1 MKKFLAIALT
11 LCMVFALC
19 ACGQQAAPAAPTAAP
34 AQDQPAAP
42 TAAPL
47 DPSSYESQ
55 INLIYSNIGMLQSN
69 PEYSNFFYTL
79 ADLDHNGRIEI
90 IGAVT
95 EGSLS
100 YTRADFYE
108 INASFSA
115 LEKVASNVNEG
126 EGYPEIIA
134 QSVDTYKTTDGSF
147 YYVYTDNS
155 NAGSGFYKAIK
166 SLCLKNSAI
175 SVNTLGTQ
183 NVVMENG
190 YTVYESY
197 DKNGNIL
204 MPDEFDSLADKEFT
218 GAIKSKTNFDWFA
231 LSEVISADRLIES
244 YCVFTGTVLPSSTP
258 APLYTPQPT
267 TYIVDVVPVVTKDPT
282 SETVYEGNSCQ
293 FVSRATAFNSMKW
306 KLVDPYGNVFDAAR
320 SGIQGL
326 VVSGSDSPCLTL
338 SNVPMQLN
346 GYSVFAE
353 FYGKTTVQ
361 SARAKITVTKA
372 PSPDAFVSASPNSGA
387 YFRDL
392 YNYVNFYS
400 SNGAA
405 VHVEATK
412 QGDTGCYLSTDI
424 PSGQSVN
431 IEGIEGQCITV
442 EVYANVKGS
451 NKTAYFYYTVDR
463 TPTPVP
469 TPVPTP
475 DPTPVP
481 VDQTV
486 RGTIGHMETMNT
498 IPVIVGGQTVY
509 VSRDFVSNQGVDI
522 IEGGPCELTYRGS
535 YDNVVSLYIFPA
547 N

>member
-1 MKKFLAIALT
+1 MKKFLAIALA

-19 ACGQQAAPAAPTAAP
+19 ACGQAAPAAPTAAP

-42 TAAPL
+42 TAVPA
-47 DPSSYESQ
+47 DPASAQSQ
-55 INLIYSNIGMLQSN
+55 VNLIYSNFGILQSN
-69 PEYSNFFYTL
+69 PEYSNFYYTM
-79 ADLDHNGRIEI
+79 ADLDNNGRLEI
-90 IGAVT
+90 IVAVT
-95 EGSLS
+95 EGTLS

-108 INASFSA
+108 VNASFNG
-115 LEKVASNVNEG
+115 LDKVTSNVSEG

-134 QSVDTYKTTDGSF
+134 QSVDTYKTADGSY

-190 YTVYESY
+190 YTIYESY

-204 MPDEFDSLADKEFT
+204 MPEDFDSLADKEFT

-231 LSEVISADRLIES
+231 LSEVLSSDRLLQS
-244 YCVFTGTVLPSSTP
+244 YCVFTGTVLPSATP

-267 TYIVDVVPVVTKDPT
+267 TYIVDVVPVVTKDPS

-306 KLVDPYGNVFDAAR
+306 KLVDAYGNVFDAAR

-326 VVSGSDSPCLTL
+326 VVSGSDSPCLTF

-361 SARAKITVTKA
+361 SGRARINVTKA
-372 PSPDAFVSASPNSGA
+372 PQPDAFVSASPNSGA

-400 SNGAA
+400 SNGANI
-405 VHVEATK
+405 HVEATK
-412 QGDTGCYLSTDI
+412 QGDTGCYLSQDI
-424 PSGQSVN
+424 ASGQSIN

-442 EVYANVKGS
+442 EVYANVIGS
-451 NKTAYFYYTVDR
+451 QKVAYFYYTVDR
-463 TPTPVP
+463 TPA
-469 TPVPTP
+469 PVPTP

-481 VDQTV
+481 AEQTV
-486 RGTIGHMETMNT
+486 QGTIGHMESMNT

-509 VSRDFVSNQGVDI
+509 VSRDLVSNQGVDI
-522 IEGGPCELTYRGS
+522 NEGGPCELTYRGS
-535 YDNVVSLYIFPA
+535 YDNVVSLYIFPS